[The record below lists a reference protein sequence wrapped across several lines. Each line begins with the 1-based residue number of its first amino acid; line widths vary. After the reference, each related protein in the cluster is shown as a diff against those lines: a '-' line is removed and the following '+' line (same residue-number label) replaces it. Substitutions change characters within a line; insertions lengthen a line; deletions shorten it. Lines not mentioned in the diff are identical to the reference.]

1 MKGTFKSLILVFV
14 LVLAFVGTGAGEEK
28 QVGQIEK
35 KYPPYPDVWDFKV
48 LTKEEVSKGIWTTRP
63 AKLPD
68 GDYVFIK
75 LQEEGKGKQ
84 SKIKV
89 VGCVTMFGRS
99 ELPIE
104 ECKKIYKNVSLC
116 RKTKNPNYCIYMPK
130 YLEID
135 EITAKYATYPGPVYP
150 LKYEDGTIIERK
162 SLWLGNCAPIFNNRL
177 VVYKYENGKK
187 VVLKEVVP
195 VQLLDKPKKEEVNTK
210 CERNWDYKGKYMITR
225 VEPRVGIGYIL
236 DDGTTFNLF
245 YIGGEEYAIRFDKN
259 LNSKSKFFNTK
270 IFFIDAEEFGKYK
283 LGEGDDQQVVN
294 KVYNYIKS
302 KYLKTSEG
310 G

>member
-116 RKTKNPNYCIYMPK
+116 RKTISIALIHHIFLIPTPSFVQNYKP
-130 YLEID
+130 
-135 EITAKYATYPGPVYP
+135 TP
-150 LKYEDGTIIERK
+150 LCLQIQ
-162 SLWLGNCAPIFNNRL
+162 S
-177 VVYKYENGKK
+177 
-187 VVLKEVVP
+187 
-195 VQLLDKPKKEEVNTK
+195 Q
-210 CERNWDYKGKYMITR
+210 
-225 VEPRVGIGYIL
+225 
-236 DDGTTFNLF
+236 
-245 YIGGEEYAIRFDKN
+245 
-259 LNSKSKFFNTK
+259 
-270 IFFIDAEEFGKYK
+270 
-283 LGEGDDQQVVN
+283 
-294 KVYNYIKS
+294 
-302 KYLKTSEG
+302 
-310 G
+310 